1 MPNAI
6 CHIPHATRVTPH
18 TTQSHNLP
26 QRCPLSTGV
35 CAPSWPNSAGRS
47 SRNQLHAPCSCG
59 APTLQVVVPSLM
71 CSFSRRLL
79 CEIYDVG
86 KAVSESYIGELHRRA
101 ASESYIGELYRRA
114 ASESCIRELHQSA
127 ASESCIRV
135 LHRRRSEVALVSLQL
150 QTAPHPPLHSL
161 WSDHTRH
168 AIAKVCRPSAQ
179 WRPTEI
185 RSRGQLSP
193 PHLTDAEVVVVVLE
207 EDVVVN
213 GEGGWRGCVQ
223 CGGEGLGM
231 HAGNVPA
238 GY

>member
-1 MPNAI
+1 MGCTSYFSATYNPLYARHRMPNAI

-114 ASESCIRELHQSA
+114 ISESCIRELHQRAASECCIRELHQSA
-127 ASESCIRV
+127 ASEAFRGSSSQLATANRTAPT
-135 LHRRRSEVALVSLQL
+135 SAFALV
-150 QTAPHPPLHSL
+150 
-161 WSDHTRH
+161 
-168 AIAKVCRPSAQ
+168 
-179 WRPTEI
+179 
-185 RSRGQLSP
+185 
-193 PHLTDAEVVVVVLE
+193 
-207 EDVVVN
+207 
-213 GEGGWRGCVQ
+213 
-223 CGGEGLGM
+223 
-231 HAGNVPA
+231 
-238 GY
+238 